1 MARGT
6 SRKPGAAQARP
17 RGLAGKLFAFFEKY
31 PVATA
36 IGVISAIIASIVGIL
51 DLHDRFTPAA
61 PIEDGLRVKLD
72 ESELQPMSGGT
83 MIRAAGARVFSEGV
97 KLRVQFDLKNPAP
110 PLAINAITIVPIEEV
125 PPEVVAAVKA
135 NADSPDREPESWAGA
150 QPVNTY
156 LGVIGSG
163 KFRVVYNDAHGTHL
177 ECRPENLLDCNDRA
191 QVIELN
197 ETGDTTYTLDL
208 RLRYL
213 DVPLKGLKI
222 IAKYTIDGVD
232 HETHSEPLYLH
243 N

>member
-1 MARGT
+1 MGR
-6 SRKPGAAQARP
+6 
-17 RGLAGKLFAFFEKY
+17 
-31 PVATA
+31 
-36 IGVISAIIASIVGIL
+36 
-51 DLHDRFTPAA
+51 
-61 PIEDGLRVKLD
+61 
-72 ESELQPMSGGT
+72 
-83 MIRAAGARVFSEGV
+83 
-97 KLRVQFDLKNPAP
+97 
-110 PLAINAITIVPIEEV
+110 
-125 PPEVVAAVKA
+125 
-135 NADSPDREPESWAGA
+135 
-150 QPVNTY
+150 
-156 LGVIGSG
+156 G